1 MSERLRNLV
10 AMYRW
15 RFLLQKPRLDYH
27 TCFVLS
33 GIEPRAVTVPQWV
46 AFCRKMDFSAAG
58 RQVQDLG
65 GTLEIAVDIAVG
77 ALACGR
83 RLNARRCARKADAST
98 VITGLTYLG
107 RHPIGVP

>member
-15 RFLLQKPRLDYH
+15 RFLLKKPHEDYH
-27 TCFVLS
+27 ACFVLS

-46 AFCRKMDFSAAG
+46 AFCRKMDFTSAG

-65 GTLEIAVDIAVG
+65 GTPEIAVDIAVG

-83 RLNARRCARKADAST
+83 RLNARRSRKADTAA
-98 VITGLTYLG
+98 VIMGLTYLG